1 MSGLR
6 FEKQGSV
13 ARLVLDRPAAGNA
26 IDLELAR
33 ALLAAANR
41 CDEDETIRCVVLSGT
56 GRFFCLGGDVASFAA
71 AKDEVALLIKDITAA
86 LHMAIARLARM
97 NKPLITEI
105 NGTAAGAGLSLAAL
119 GDIAV
124 ASRDAGF
131 LLAYGGLGFTPDGGA
146 TWLLPRLIGLRQ
158 TQKLALTQA
167 KIDAAEA
174 ERIGLITE
182 AVEAD
187 RLRPHVDSLA
197 ERLAVSAPTALGP
210 LRALLASSF
219 QNSLEAQM
227 ELEARQIAA
236 ASRSS
241 YGREGI
247 AAFTEKRLPDFGK

>member
-6 FEKQGSV
+6 FERRGAV
-13 ARLVLDRPAAGNA
+13 ARLVLDRPDAGNA
-26 IDLELAR
+26 IDLEMAR
-33 ALLAAANR
+33 ALLAAADR
-41 CDEDETIRCVVLSGT
+41 CDEDEGIRCVILAGA

-71 AKDEVALLIKDITAA
+71 AGDDVSLLIKQITGA

-119 GDIAV
+119 GDIAI
-124 ASRDAGF
+124 ASQGASF

-158 TQKLALTQA
+158 TQKLAFTQA

-182 AVEAD
+182 SVEPD
-187 RLRPHVDSLA
+187 RLRLHVQGMA
-197 ERLAVSAPTALGP
+197 ERMVSSAPSAVGP
-210 LRALLASSF
+210 IRALLAGSF
-219 QNSLEAQM
+219 QNSLETQM

-236 ASRSS
+236 ASRSP

-247 AAFTEKRLPDFGK
+247 AAFTEKRPPDFGK